1 MRLEDSLT
9 AMVADLVSN
18 ISNPPLLNP
27 PLSYCLHHEVE
38 SRLKDSL
45 TAVLADLATK
55 FKAITSDSQLST
67 FRDSASEALHG
78 ESVLLTN
85 PRFTDFK
92 TNLAEQHDTIR
103 FWYQFISEDCFACI
117 GLFITLRYR
126 NWDLRTG
133 SLKLLGPVYSAFDH
147 SIYQE

>member
-45 TAVLADLATK
+45 TVVLADLATK

-78 ESVLLTN
+78 ESVLLTIPDSKISRQIWLN
-85 PRFTDFK
+85 NMTPFGSGTSLSQRTALPV
-92 TNLAEQHDTIR
+92 LA
-103 FWYQFISEDCFACI
+103 S
-117 GLFITLRYR
+117 
-126 NWDLRTG
+126 
-133 SLKLLGPVYSAFDH
+133 S
-147 SIYQE
+147 